1 MSSSSGAEDYLI
13 FCDFDGTIAEV
24 DVGYRM
30 LSEFSTVGNA
40 DLEELW
46 NTRKIGARECLLLE
60 TSRVQSSC
68 ETMLTYVE
76 QFAIDSAFAGFVEF
90 VEAAGQQVI
99 VLSDGLDFYIKH
111 LLQKFGLERLELHTN
126 HAVCNGNSLG
136 VEFPYG
142 DGCGVCGACKGER
155 IRAIKAREGF
165 TGTTVFVGDGYSDIC
180 AIAEADLLFA
190 KSDLRKYCSDKN
202 IPHKSFETFADIGR
216 TLFTNWR

>member
-1 MSSSSGAEDYLI
+1 MSPVSGAEDYLI

-46 NTRKIGARECLLLE
+46 NTRKIGARECLQLE

-68 ETMLTYVE
+68 ETMLAYVD
-76 QFAIDSAFAGFVEF
+76 QFALDPEFAGFVEF

-111 LLQKFGLERLELHTN
+111 LLQKYGLERLELHTN
-126 HAVCNGNSLG
+126 HAVCNADSLG
-136 VEFPYG
+136 VEFPYS

-155 IRAIKAREGF
+155 IRTIKARERF

-180 AIAEADLLFA
+180 AIEEADLLFA
-190 KSDLRKYCSDKN
+190 KSDLLSYCDDKN
-202 IPHKSFETFADIGR
+202 IPHKPFETFADIGR
-216 TLFTNWR
+216 ALFVNWR